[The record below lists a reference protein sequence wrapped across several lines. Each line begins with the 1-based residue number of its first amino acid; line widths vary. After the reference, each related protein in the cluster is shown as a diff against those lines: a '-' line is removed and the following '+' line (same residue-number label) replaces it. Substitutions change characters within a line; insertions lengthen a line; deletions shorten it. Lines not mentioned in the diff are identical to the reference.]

1 MSDQQ
6 IREALNQHWAASDAG
21 DFAIEHDIYL
31 EDGVL
36 DSAIPRAQLG
46 RHNIQIARTVQPSK
60 KRFVVNRITG
70 GGNVWTTECALTYD
84 TQPFY
89 TVSIMEPRGVKVAH
103 ETQYFAAP

>member
-31 EDGVL
+31 EDAVL

-46 RHNIQIARTVQPSK
+46 RHNIQIARTV
-60 KRFVVNRITG
+60 
-70 GGNVWTTECALTYD
+70 
-84 TQPFY
+84 
-89 TVSIMEPRGVKVAH
+89 
-103 ETQYFAAP
+103 